1 MVLKLYGWFGST
13 PALLVALI
21 LHEKKVPFEWI
32 DVDLIKG
39 DHKGPAYVAKNTFGQ
54 VPVIVSPSHYRWPS
68 FAHKSVKIY
77 RMMMDSSCM
86 KAGPLLAT

>member
-32 DVDLIKG
+32 DVDLTKQE
-39 DHKGPAYVAKNTFGQ
+39 HKSPEYVAKHPFGQ
-54 VPVIVSPSHYRWPS
+54 VPAIVSLTCVDHEETT
-68 FAHKSVKIY
+68 HKSP
-77 RMMMDSSCM
+77 C
-86 KAGPLLAT
+86 L